1 MLRNLLRPLL
11 KRPNAG
17 PAARSGP
24 ANRPPVGAY
33 RSASYLPLR
42 PWQVRSR
49 TFATCR
55 RGLDPAEVAA
65 FLDRVA
71 KDVAAAHAEVA
82 RSREE
87 TSRIKEA
94 LRVWQSR
101 QAPTM
106 RDLAR
111 HP

>member
-1 MLRNLLRPLL
+1 VRNLLRPLL
-11 KRPNAG
+11 MRRNAG
-17 PAARSGP
+17 PATRSAAP
-24 ANRPPVGAY
+24 NRPPAGAY
-33 RSASYLPLR
+33 RSPSYVPLR
-42 PWQVRSR
+42 PWQVRGR

-55 RGLDPAEVAA
+55 RGLDPVEVAA

-71 KDVAAAHAEVA
+71 VDLAAAHAEVA

-87 TSRIKEA
+87 TARIKDA
-94 LRVWQSR
+94 LRDWQSC

-111 HP
+111 RP